1 MAESGDA
8 LTPSATGTAVVDAFP
23 THNLGK
29 PQLREMPTAPRP
41 YWGLIGPG
49 IVAAAIKVGGVRLAM
64 LVWAILLFGTLSVL
78 TIRDQLGRL
87 FGGG

>member
-8 LTPSATGTAVVDAFP
+8 LTPSATGTAVVDAFS
-23 THNLGK
+23 THILVK
-29 PQLREMPTAPRP
+29 SQLRDMPAEPRP
-41 YWGLIGPG
+41 YWRLIGPG

-78 TIRDQLGRL
+78 SFRAQLGRS